1 MGRCPSLLQSTKK
14 GERVTMAWQ
23 FGETALENAWK
34 KVKKTIQAPHIYT
47 SIKKSTVRHADAW
60 ASAKWG
66 CAFDYQLI
74 LRYLGVNIIED

>member
-1 MGRCPSLLQSTKK
+1 MS
-14 GERVTMAWQ
+14 WQ

-47 SIKKSTVRHADAW
+47 SIKESTIRQADAW

-66 CAFDYQLI
+66 CNFDYQLI
-74 LRYLGVNIIED
+74 LRYLGVRLIEE